1 MSRNCDCTKCY
12 KKNLTNRELAR
23 RLGLSESQVG
33 KYVNNRIYPSLA
45 RLHEIA
51 AALDVQVKDLF
62 EPVGLYM

>member
-1 MSRNCDCTKCY
+1 
-12 KKNLTNRELAR
+12 
-23 RLGLSESQVG
+23 VG